1 MLDSAATELEVLCLR
16 PEFSTAA
23 HEAALRERVS
33 RLANLRGGSF
43 ARVRA
48 VQRLNDSASTL
59 ALVSAA
65 TAGTRLSEI
74 LTTSDRLGV
83 ALDGSAGWAIVL
95 QLTSAV
101 ALMHEHAPDA
111 ANGSIA
117 PERIVITPDARVV
130 VVEHVLGS
138 LIEAS
143 TLSQEQAW
151 KDQRV
156 ASIGSDAFDL
166 RSDVAQVG
174 IVALSLVLGRALR
187 DDEFPARLSQLVES
201 AMVTSVTGGRE
212 PMVAGLRSWLD
223 RALQFDERRSFA
235 SAIEASA
242 ELHRLLEETDS
253 VVVPLALEA
262 FLSRLQTAI
271 ERDRQAPVPA
281 AVAAFASEDAPTTMG
296 ETPVPVPDPVE
307 PEPAPAA
314 EEMTT
319 PASVYTATEVTMAPL
334 AVASSPV
341 RSIANPAL
349 LSFAVTES
357 PRASLSSEPFSMHS
371 PGAVQRCRLVLE
383 GTSVEPAGGGRR
395 GTDGPR
401 RTRMGRVA
409 RRR

>member
-1 MLDSAATELEVLCLR
+1 MDHRPNRPKSRKPVVFRDGFGRRARMLDSAATELEVLCLR

-101 ALMHEHAPDA
+101 ALMHEYAPDA

-187 DDEFPARLSQLVES
+187 DDKYPARLSQLVES

-212 PMVAGLRSWLD
+212 PMVAAPPLVARS
-223 RALQFDERRSFA
+223 RAAVRRAPLVCLGHRSQRRTA
-235 SAIEASA
+235 SAA
-242 ELHRLLEETDS
+242 R
-253 VVVPLALEA
+253 
-262 FLSRLQTAI
+262 
-271 ERDRQAPVPA
+271 RDGFGGGPA
-281 AVAAFASEDAPTTMG
+281 RARS
-296 ETPVPVPDPVE
+296 VPVAPPDGDR
-307 PEPAPAA
+307 
-314 EEMTT
+314 T
-319 PASVYTATEVTMAPL
+319 
-334 AVASSPV
+334 
-341 RSIANPAL
+341 R
-349 LSFAVTES
+349 
-357 PRASLSSEPFSMHS
+357 S
-371 PGAVQRCRLVLE
+371 PGAGAR
-383 GTSVEPAGGGRR
+383 AGRR
-395 GTDGPR
+395 R
-401 RTRMGRVA
+401 RTR
-409 RRR
+409 RRADHDG